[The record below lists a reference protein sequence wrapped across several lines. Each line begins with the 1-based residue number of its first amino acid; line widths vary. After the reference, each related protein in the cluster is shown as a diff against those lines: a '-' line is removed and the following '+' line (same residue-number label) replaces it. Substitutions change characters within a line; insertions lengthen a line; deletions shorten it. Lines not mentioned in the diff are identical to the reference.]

1 VSGPIG
7 VNPVDAM
14 SQAQEAEALAEAMV
28 FLGTDFEAAVEGL
41 TGAVSEHVSGGLD
54 DYGLDTME
62 RIRGVARNGIN
73 LAQNVQGADL
83 AITDTD
89 HENAEEYREGLESLD
104 IQINF

>member
-1 VSGPIG
+1 
-7 VNPVDAM
+7 M
-14 SQAQEAEALAEAMV
+14 SEAQEAEALAEAMV

-41 TGAVSEHVSGGLD
+41 VGAVSEHVTGGLE
-54 DYGLDTME
+54 DYEIDTVTH
-62 RIRGVARNGIN
+62 IRRVAENGIS

-89 HENAEEYREGLESLD
+89 HENAEEYQEGLEALD

>member
-1 VSGPIG
+1 MTNEAG
-7 VNPVDAM
+7 VNPVEAM
-14 SQAQEAEALAEAMV
+14 SEAQEAEALAEAMV

-41 TGAVSEHVSGGLD
+41 VGAVSEHVTGGLE
-54 DYGLDTME
+54 DYEIDTVTH
-62 RIRGVARNGIN
+62 IRRVAENGIS

-89 HENAEEYREGLESLD
+89 HENAEEYQEGLEALD